1 MSQDPYLF
9 IVGCARS
16 GTTLLRRI
24 IDAHPHIAIMPPIHW
39 IVSFRKRDA
48 RQTAGGIV
56 TKETLYALLEH
67 RRFPQLEV
75 SRAEFEGLI
84 GPDETLS
91 YADFLARI
99 FGLYAQVKGKSLVG
113 NKTPVYVRRIS
124 TLHMLWPKARFVHLI
139 RDGRDVCLSVMNWE
153 KAAPT
158 VGRYTTWTEDP
169 VSTIALWW
177 KQKVR
182 QGREAGSSLGP
193 ELYYEIRYES
203 LVTNPAEE
211 SKALCAFLALPHDD
225 AMLRFYEG
233 RTKTE
238 PDLDADHPWL
248 PITPGLRDWR
258 TQMAAEDVERFE
270 AAAGDLLDELSYSR
284 AVPRPKPEAQKHA
297 SLIYDMFTQ
306 DARFRGGHLLPKDW

>member
-1 MSQDPYLF
+1 VSQNPYLF

-24 IDAHPHIAIMPPIHW
+24 VDAHPHIAIMPPIHW

-56 TKETLYALLEH
+56 TKETVSALLEH
-67 RRFPQLEV
+67 RRFVQLEV
-75 SRAEFEGLI
+75 SPAQFEGLI
-84 GPDETLS
+84 GPDETPS

-124 TLHMLWPKARFVHLI
+124 TLHTLWPKARFVHLI
-139 RDGRDVCLSVMNWE
+139 RDGRDVCLSVTNWS
-153 KAAPT
+153 KAAPIAA
-158 VGRYTTWTEDP
+158 RYSTWTKDP

-177 KQKVR
+177 KQKVQ

-211 SKALCAFLALPHDD
+211 CKALCAFLALPYDD
-225 AMLRFYEG
+225 AMLRFYEEQ
-233 RTKTE
+233 TKTE
-238 PDLDADHPWL
+238 PDLEAEHPWL

-258 TQMAAEDVERFE
+258 TQMAAEDVQRFE
-270 AAAGDLLDELSYSR
+270 AVTGDLLEELQYPR
-284 AVPRPKPEAQKHA
+284 AVRCPQPEAQRHA
-297 SLIYDMFTQ
+297 ASIQKIFIQ
-306 DARFRGGHLLPKDW
+306 DARSRRARTLPKGW